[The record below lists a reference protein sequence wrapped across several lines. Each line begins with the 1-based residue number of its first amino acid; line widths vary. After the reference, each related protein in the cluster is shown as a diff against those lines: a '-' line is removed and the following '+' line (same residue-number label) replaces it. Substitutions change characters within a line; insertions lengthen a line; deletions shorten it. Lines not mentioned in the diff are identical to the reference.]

1 MAQLSMNKLNLCKHT
16 LTTTTYIHL
25 PYILE
30 RQMLSKLK
38 LSNLLCP
45 VKALSFTIAYTD
57 ADIGG
62 ANSIKSFKKAF
73 KKFKMSV
80 TCSRR
85 FEYVNL

>member
-1 MAQLSMNKLNLCKHT
+1 
-16 LTTTTYIHL
+16 
-25 PYILE
+25 
-30 RQMLSKLK
+30 MLSKFLSVKLK

-45 VKALSFTIAYTD
+45 VKALRFTIAYTD

-80 TCSRR
+80 ACSRR
-85 FEYVNL
+85 FEYVNLWLISLF